1 MNAPNNLTK
10 RYYAIGEVAD
20 MFDVNASLLRYWESE
35 FPQINP
41 RKASGGKRLYTPS
54 QIEII
59 YLIYV
64 LTKKKGYTLEG
75 AKTSLQAFKNKR
87 DQLLELKSK
96 LQSLDKKIQTF
107 VKRLD

>member
-10 RYYAIGEVAD
+10 RYYSIGEVAD

-59 YLIYV
+59 YLIYI
-64 LTKKKGYTLEG
+64 LTKKKGYTLDG
-75 AKTSLQAFKNKR
+75 AKSSLQAFKNKR
-87 DQLLELKSK
+87 DQLLDLQSK
-96 LQSLDKKIQTF
+96 LQSIEKKIKS
-107 VKRLD
+107 VAKRLD